1 MLKRHSH
8 DRIFTIVLA
17 RPEKRNALNR
27 AMADAACFG
36 YNETQQW

>member
-8 DRIFTIVLA
+8 ERIFTIVLA
-17 RPEKRNALNR
+17 RLEKRNALNR

-36 YNETQQW
+36 YHETQRW

>member
-17 RPEKRNALNR
+17 RPEKRNTLNR
-27 AMADAACFG
+27 AMADAARFG
-36 YNETQQW
+36 YSETQRW